1 MAVDL
6 VWSPQARDDL
16 IEIYVTIGVERPD
29 AAERY
34 FDRIEEKVRLLQDQ
48 PRLGVRR
55 PDIRRSARMLVE
67 APYVILYETVPDTDA
82 GPLTAVEI
90 VRVVDGR
97 RDLASL
103 F

>member
-1 MAVDL
+1 MPTKL
-6 VWSPQARDDL
+6 TWTRQARLDL
-16 IEIYVTIGVERPD
+16 LDIYELIGLESPA

-34 FDRIEEKVRLLQDQ
+34 FDRIEALAGLLIDQ

-55 PDIRRSARMLVE
+55 PDIAPQLRMLVE
-67 APYVILYETVPDTDA
+67 PPYLILYRHEPDRPE
-82 GPLTAVEI
+82 GPVDTVEI

-97 RDLASL
+97 RDLKQL

>member
-1 MAVDL
+1 MAVE
-6 VWSPQARDDL
+6 VIWSPRARDDL

-34 FDRIEEKVRLLQDQ
+34 FDRIEEKVRLLHDQ

-55 PDIRRSARMLVE
+55 PDIRRGARMLVE
-67 APYVILYETVPDTDA
+67 APYVILYETVPDTDT

-90 VRVVDGR
+90 VRVLDGR
-97 RDLASL
+97 RDLPTL